1 MPSRSLPV
9 LRCDSRFIPE
19 VFNISILSRWSPG
32 CLRLNRGVAEALPGS
47 ESGIAPL
54 SAGVVTV
61 YRGSAGTLPAFTG
74 DQPGHYQRQPGH
86 CRSFTGI
93 NQSGVDRDSAGLLT
107 GFNRGGTGK

>member
-1 MPSRSLPV
+1 MPSRSLSV

-19 VFNISILSRWSPG
+19 VLNILILSRWSPG
-32 CLRLNRGVAEALPGS
+32 CYRLNRGVAEALPGS
-47 ESGIAPL
+47 DADIALL

-74 DQPGHYQRQPGH
+74 DQPGHFLRQPVH
-86 CRSFTGI
+86 CRGFTGI